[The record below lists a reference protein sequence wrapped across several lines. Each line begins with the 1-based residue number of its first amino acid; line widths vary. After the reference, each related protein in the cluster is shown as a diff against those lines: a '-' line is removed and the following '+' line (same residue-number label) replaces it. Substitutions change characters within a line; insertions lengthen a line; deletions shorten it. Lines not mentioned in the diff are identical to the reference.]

1 MFQFALRK
9 RLVPKGWQ
17 NPARQIERKQLNNA
31 RVRFLSDAERKRLL
45 AVCRASTWPKL
56 YLLVLVALTTGARKG
71 ELLALR
77 WADIDRE
84 RAVAYVRSS
93 KNGDRRMLPLTP
105 AVLEELN
112 RFGGVEHA
120 LLFGSERRPGKPMQ
134 FDAAWQLALKE
145 ARIDNFRFH
154 DLRHSCAS
162 YLAQQGASLV
172 ELADVLGH
180 RTMRMVMRY
189 SHLSSES
196 KARLVNRVLGDLR

>member
-1 MFQFALRK
+1 M
-9 RLVPKGWQ
+9 P
-17 NPARQIERKQLNNA
+17 
-31 RVRFLSDAERKRLL
+31 S
-45 AVCRASTWPKL
+45 ASACSPSAGHRHGHKL

-84 RAVAYVRSS
+84 RAVAYVRAS

-105 AVLEELN
+105 AVLEELK
-112 RFGGVEHA
+112 RFGGAEHA

-172 ELADVLGH
+172 ELADVLGPSNDEDGDALFPSIE
-180 RTMRMVMRY
+180 RVEGAARQPGARG
-189 SHLSSES
+189 SSMTVQQ
-196 KARLVNRVLGDLR
+196 ADNDLRGGGRGHHARRA